1 MLINPK
7 DYGMN
12 EEQCQE
18 TKRAVSKYGISVVCN
33 EEEEELKE
41 RADIV
46 ISANEG
52 CEEIKTTVGK
62 YGVSVLCEE

>member
-7 DYGMN
+7 EHGMN

-18 TKRAVSKYGISVVCN
+18 TKKVVSKYGISVVCN
-33 EEEEELKE
+33 EEEELKE
-41 RADIV
+41 KADIV
-46 ISANEG
+46 MSAGEG

>member
-7 DYGMN
+7 EHGMS

-18 TKRAVSKYGISVVCN
+18 TKKVVSKYGISVVCN
-33 EEEEELKE
+33 EEEEVKAQ
-41 RADIV
+41 ADIV
-46 ISANEG
+46 MPASEG

-62 YGVSVLCEE
+62 YGVSVLCKE